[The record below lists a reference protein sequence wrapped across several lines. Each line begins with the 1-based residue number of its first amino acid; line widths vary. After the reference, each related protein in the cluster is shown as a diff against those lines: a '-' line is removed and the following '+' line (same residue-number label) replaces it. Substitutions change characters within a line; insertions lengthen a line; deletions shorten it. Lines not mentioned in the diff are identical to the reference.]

1 MVENLYQYL
10 KDNFNFEKRE
20 DKCIKLLNNL
30 SDYIANNFV
39 EELSFDDAVELIGRS
54 EILLNALQFLF
65 SGGSQSLKD
74 LYHNNLII
82 AALLMAYA
90 EVFSLDLDEF
100 IYGKK
105 GSKNKVLSFE
115 EVKSL
120 MIRVKNGDLG
130 ARDILY
136 NHNLGLVKKYA
147 NSYARKYNVEFEDLT
162 QQGSI
167 GLLTA
172 IDRYD
177 YTLGFKFSTYAT
189 WWIRQEINR
198 YCEDNATT
206 IRIPSNTRQVMN
218 KVRIVRREVYEKTG
232 IYPENSEVAKILGIS
247 ETKVKDILEIRTDST
262 VSLEQK
268 ISDEKEGTELGDFIA
283 DETAYDPEEESVESL
298 SKTKLLK
305 VLDDVL
311 TNREKQVILFR
322 NGFYGRVYTL
332 EEVGKIY
339 GVTRERIR
347 QIEAKAL
354 RKLRTPSVKNKLLA
368 DEDNSQVKKISN
380 IKYYFPNHTLDEL
393 QYVVPNLPDNQ
404 ATLVYRMFGKDL
416 NDYYVLSN
424 SEISMFIKT
433 VIPNIKKIIR
443 GERIVKSSAGIL
455 DHFAGYSIID
465 ILDAVKKLP
474 EKQSSLIYLRY
485 GDNLDEL
492 NPLPMGEIR
501 YISSTILFNIGKLLR
516 GEELTKKNKTIY
528 DWFSEYTKDAVNEAV
543 CLLPEKEKYLVYLRF
558 GKNLDEYNDDL
569 TSDEATYLRSTIKNH
584 IGKLLKGDSLEVK
597 KITIFDWFPGYSK
610 EEIKSAI
617 DALPTK
623 QKGVAYLRFGQN
635 LDEWNNNLSALD
647 SSYLRGT
654 VKNNISK
661 LLRGEKID
669 ISASSLSLVE
679 LFSNYSKEQF
689 NRAIFE
695 LSENERRLLH
705 LKYGENFDE
714 VISIPSE
721 ISSMV
726 TSAKN
731 RLKIIIDNLTEERK
745 SLYEIIG
752 LDKRVVD
759 KRIRYLDREDIDD
772 LYKYFAYDLENPG
785 SIMLDESLTVK
796 VERDIIP
803 RLKRPTA
810 YEKDFIHKI
819 KLIADRIHN
828 DNLLLSFTTEEI
840 VVGYLLS
847 IYSEYSDD
855 DLSYILNLLSMSQDE
870 LSRMLKFMNRKKPDA
885 YLYIGNIVT
894 GYIVKQEKKNAV
906 LS

>member
-785 SIMLDESLTVK
+785 SIMLD
-796 VERDIIP
+796 
-803 RLKRPTA
+803 
-810 YEKDFIHKI
+810 
-819 KLIADRIHN
+819 
-828 DNLLLSFTTEEI
+828 
-840 VVGYLLS
+840 
-847 IYSEYSDD
+847 
-855 DLSYILNLLSMSQDE
+855 
-870 LSRMLKFMNRKKPDA
+870 
-885 YLYIGNIVT
+885 
-894 GYIVKQEKKNAV
+894 
-906 LS
+906 